1 MRLVDD
7 FILITS
13 SSSIARQ
20 FYHLMTEGIEEFQC
34 YINTHKTV
42 KNFEVDEEDGEVRII
57 EESQFCLRTIYF
69 RYHGNICLCT
79 CFYGDLYFY

>member
-7 FILITS
+7 FILVTS
-13 SSSIARQ
+13 SSSVARQ

-34 YINTHKTV
+34 YINTNKTV

-57 EESQFCLRTIYF
+57 EESQFCLRTIHF
-69 RYHGNICLCT
+69 RYHGDIC
-79 CFYGDLYFY
+79 